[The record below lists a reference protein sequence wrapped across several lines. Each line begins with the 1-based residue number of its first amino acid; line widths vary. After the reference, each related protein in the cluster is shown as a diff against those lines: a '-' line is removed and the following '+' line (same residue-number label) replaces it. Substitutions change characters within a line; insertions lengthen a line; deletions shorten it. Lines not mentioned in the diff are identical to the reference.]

1 MQPPVS
7 SILRQETHPLESSN
21 PIQSPLGESIKT
33 RPAMRRSDAS
43 SRRGV
48 APAWLRASR
57 SGFVMEFHNIVD
69 TSYLRGVA
77 PQNKFQ

>member
-1 MQPPVS
+1 
-7 SILRQETHPLESSN
+7 
-21 PIQSPLGESIKT
+21 
-33 RPAMRRSDAS
+33 DAS

-57 SGFVMEFHNIVD
+57 SGFVMELHNIVD

-77 PQNKFQ
+77 PQNKF